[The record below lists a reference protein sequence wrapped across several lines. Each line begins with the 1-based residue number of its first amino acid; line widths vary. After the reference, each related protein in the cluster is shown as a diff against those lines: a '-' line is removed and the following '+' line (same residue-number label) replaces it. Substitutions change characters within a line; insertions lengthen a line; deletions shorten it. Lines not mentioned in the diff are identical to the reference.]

1 MRRDVRPYW
10 VKRLYLK
17 FRAFWIWWFLA
28 PRCESLGAF
37 STIMSPWFVII
48 SGPNIRIGHSFT
60 AIGEM
65 HHPVQIGV
73 WGRNFGEGRVE
84 IGDACLMS
92 PGARISASDEVVL
105 GNGCMMAHGSYITDS
120 DWHGLYDRVNRDGTP
135 KPVRLGDN
143 VWLGDRSTV
152 LKGVTIGDNSI
163 VAASSVVTKDVPA
176 NVIVAGNPAVVVREL
191 DEEEP
196 RYTRED
202 MFRDPTEAQA
212 YFDALD
218 KSLLADKSLWR
229 WVIHSL
235 YPRSRRR
242 Q

>member
-1 MRRDVRPYW
+1 
-10 VKRLYLK
+10 
-17 FRAFWIWWFLA
+17 
-28 PRCESLGAF
+28 
-37 STIMSPWFVII
+37 MSPWFVII

-73 WGRNFGEGRVE
+73 WGRGFGEGRVE
-84 IGDACLMS
+84 LGDACLMS

-120 DWHGLYDRVNRDGTP
+120 DWHGIYDRVNRDSTV

-143 VWLGDRSTV
+143 VWLGDRATV

-176 NVIVAGNPAVVVREL
+176 NVIVAESTNEARSILKEWADYVSELEREL
-191 DEEEP
+191 ELTPFDRP
-196 RYTRED
+196 DYTSIDILQNNDYPTVSYELQQGITLTFWRAFTFANTRVGDNFELED
-202 MFRDPTEAQA
+202 FFTP
-212 YFDALD
+212 
-218 KSLLADKSLWR
+218 KSLAGADL
-229 WVIHSL
+229 
-235 YPRSRRR
+235 
-242 Q
+242 

>member
-1 MRRDVRPYW
+1 
-10 VKRLYLK
+10 
-17 FRAFWIWWFLA
+17 
-28 PRCESLGAF
+28 
-37 STIMSPWFVII
+37 
-48 SGPNIRIGHSFT
+48 
-60 AIGEM
+60 M

-176 NVIVAGNPAVVVREL
+176 NVIVAGNPAVVVKEL

-202 MFRDPTEAQA
+202 MFRDPTETQV

-218 KSLLADKSLWR
+218 KSLLADNSFWR

>member
-1 MRRDVRPYW
+1 MRRDVRPYG

-17 FRAFWIWWFLA
+17 FRAFWIWWFVA

-37 STIMSPWFVII
+37 STIMSPWFITI

-73 WGRNFGEGRVE
+73 WGRDFGEGRVE

-120 DWHGLYDRVNRDGTP
+120 DWHGLYDRVNRDSTP

-152 LKGVTIGDNSI
+152 LKGVTVGNNSI

-176 NVIVAGNPAVVVREL
+176 NVIVAGNPAVIVREL
-191 DEEEP
+191 DENEP

-202 MFRDPTEAQA
+202 MFHDPAQTQA
-212 YFDALD
+212 YFDDLD
-218 KSLLADKSLWR
+218 KILLADNSFWR
-229 WVIHSL
+229 WVINSL

>member
-1 MRRDVRPYW
+1 
-10 VKRLYLK
+10 
-17 FRAFWIWWFLA
+17 
-28 PRCESLGAF
+28 
-37 STIMSPWFVII
+37 MSPWFVII

-73 WGRNFGEGRVE
+73 WGRDFGAGRVE

-92 PGARISASDEVVL
+92 PGARISASDEIVI

-120 DWHGLYDRVNRDGTP
+120 DWHGIYDRVNRDETV
-135 KPVRLGDN
+135 KPVRLGNN

-176 NVIVAGNPAVVVREL
+176 NVIVAGNPAVIVREL
-191 DEEEP
+191 DEGET
-196 RYTRED
+196 RYTRTD
-202 MFRDPTEAQA
+202 MFANPEETMA
-212 YFDALD
+212 YFRSLDATF
-218 KSLLADKSLWR
+218 LAENTTWR
-229 WVIHSL
+229 WLASAIF
-235 YPRSRRR
+235 PRFRRE

>member
-1 MRRDVRPYW
+1 
-10 VKRLYLK
+10 
-17 FRAFWIWWFLA
+17 
-28 PRCESLGAF
+28 
-37 STIMSPWFVII
+37 
-48 SGPNIRIGHSFT
+48 
-60 AIGEM
+60 
-65 HHPVQIGV
+65 
-73 WGRNFGEGRVE
+73 
-84 IGDACLMS
+84 MS
-92 PGARISASDEVVL
+92 PGARISASHEVVL

-176 NVIVAGNPAVVVREL
+176 NVIVAGNPAVVVKEL

-202 MFRDPTEAQA
+202 MFRDPSETQA

-218 KSLLADKSLWR
+218 KSLLADNSFWR
-229 WVIHSL
+229 WVFFSL

>member
-1 MRRDVRPYW
+1 MFRRFW
-10 VKRLYLK
+10 V
-17 FRAFWIWWFLA
+17 WWFVA
-28 PRCESLGAF
+28 PRCESLGDH

-73 WGRNFGEGRVE
+73 WGRGFGEGRVE
-84 IGDACLMS
+84 LGDACLMS

-105 GNGCMMAHGSYITDS
+105 GNGCMMAHDSYITDS
-120 DWHGLYDRVNRDGTP
+120 DWHGIYDRVNRDSTV

-143 VWLGDRSTV
+143 VWLGDRATV

-176 NVIVAGNPAVVVREL
+176 NVIVAGNPAIVVREL
-191 DEEEP
+191 DPSES
-196 RYTRED
+196 RYTRDD
-202 MFRDPTEAQA
+202 MFRNPAETQA
-212 YFDALD
+212 YFHALD
-218 KSLLADKSLWR
+218 KALLGDNSFWR
-229 WVIHSL
+229 WCVTTL
-235 YPRSRRR
+235 YPRSRRK

>member
-1 MRRDVRPYW
+1 MRRDLRPFW
-10 VKRLYLK
+10 VKRLYLRI
-17 FRAFWIWWFLA
+17 RALWIWWFLA
-28 PRCESLGAF
+28 PRCEALGPHA
-37 STIMSPWFVII
+37 TIMSPWFVII

-92 PGARISASDEVVL
+92 PGARISASDEIVL

-120 DWHGLYDRVNRDGTP
+120 DWHGLYDRVNRDETA

-163 VAASSVVTKDVPA
+163 VAASSVSL
-176 NVIVAGNPAVVVREL
+176 RMCQRMSL
-191 DEEEP
+191 S
-196 RYTRED
+196 
-202 MFRDPTEAQA
+202 QA
-212 YFDALD
+212 I
-218 KSLLADKSLWR
+218 LLSSCVSSMSPLRGIRAKICFAIRLKPWR
-229 WVIHSL
+229 ISAHSMKL
-235 YPRSRRR
+235 FWQRI
-242 Q
+242 QLGDGC

>member
-1 MRRDVRPYW
+1 
-10 VKRLYLK
+10 
-17 FRAFWIWWFLA
+17 
-28 PRCESLGAF
+28 
-37 STIMSPWFVII
+37 
-48 SGPNIRIGHSFT
+48 
-60 AIGEM
+60 M

-73 WGRNFGEGRVE
+73 WGHNFGEGRIE

-120 DWHGLYDRVNRDGTP
+120 DWHGLYDRVNRDSTP
-135 KPVRLGDN
+135 NPVRLGDN

-152 LKGVTIGDNSI
+152 LKGVTIGNNSI

-176 NVIVAGNPAVVVREL
+176 NVIVAGNPAVIVKEL
-191 DEEEP
+191 DEKEP

-202 MFRDPTEAQA
+202 MFSDPAETKA

-218 KSLLADKSLWR
+218 KTLLADNSFWQ
-229 WVIHSL
+229 WAINSL